1 MGFFKGILVGA
12 GLGTVGGLLFAPRKG
27 EETREKLVNDVRD
40 IVQLTDEL
48 NDSLTE
54 FRESL
59 VELKENVNT
68 IVPEFK
74 AGLESD
80 IEDFKFQAEPRI
92 QQIQEQ
98 VELIQSHL
106 PEDFQTASEQ
116 TGRFIL
122 KRPATFK

>member
-1 MGFFKGILVGA
+1 MGFFKGLLVGA

-59 VELKENVNT
+59 VELKTNVDT

-80 IEDFKFQAEPRI
+80 IEDFKFQADPRI
-92 QQIQEQ
+92 KQIQEQ

-106 PEDFQTASEQ
+106 PEELQTSSSEK
-116 TGRFIL
+116 GRFVLERPKKL
-122 KRPATFK
+122 K